1 MKPRTPGIWLI
12 VATVGLLALQ
22 PVRGYSQS
30 TLRPVKPKTPEMTPQ
45 EVSRFKDTKA
55 LAEKGDAEGQLNLG
69 ICYTTGNGVAKDYV
83 QAVKWYRKASEQG
96 DLLAQTILG
105 HCYAEGEG
113 VAKDQI
119 EAYAYWNQEGTAK
132 HSPLKRLAT
141 LERQMTPDQ
150 IVAGKKRTKELKRE
164 LDARMTPQMR
174 WIKDNKA
181 LAEEGDAEGQLN
193 LGICYTTG
201 NGVAKDYAQAVAW
214 YRKAADQGHTR
225 AQFTLGGCYAIGQ
238 GVSKDEIE
246 AYAYWSLAGVEQ
258 PEARKELAVLEKQM
272 TPDQIIAGKNRTKE
286 LKRELDARVDKSQNR
301 EISYSNVTGVLTAR
315 YNSDT
320 EAVFKAAKGI
330 INVMPGTLRTGETDE
345 RGAHKELSSVIFYA
359 RTTGDQEIKISIE
372 KAEDKVTKA
381 IFTQVKVKYGAFG
394 NMPES
399 EKIVSRITSNLR

>member
-1 MKPRTPGIWLI
+1 MKPRTPGFWLI
-12 VATVGLLALQ
+12 VATVGLLALL

-30 TLRPVKPKTPEMTPQ
+30 TLRPVEPKTPEMTPQ

-105 HCYAEGEG
+105 HCYAAGEG

-119 EAYAYWNQEGTAK
+119 EAYAYWNQEGTDK

-164 LDARMTPQMR
+164 LDARMPPQMR
-174 WIKDNKA
+174 WIKDNKG
-181 LAEEGDAEGQLN
+181 LAEKGDAEGQLN

-225 AQFTLGGCYAIGQ
+225 AQFALGGCYAIGQ

-246 AYAYWSLAGVEQ
+246 AYAYWSLAGAKQ

-272 TPDQIIAGKNRTKE
+272 TPDQIVDGKNRTKE
-286 LKRELDARVDKSQNR
+286 LKRELDARV
-301 EISYSNVTGVLTAR
+301 
-315 YNSDT
+315 
-320 EAVFKAAKGI
+320 
-330 INVMPGTLRTGETDE
+330 
-345 RGAHKELSSVIFYA
+345 VI
-359 RTTGDQEIKISIE
+359 G
-372 KAEDKVTKA
+372 
-381 IFTQVKVKYGAFG
+381 
-394 NMPES
+394 
-399 EKIVSRITSNLR
+399 SR

>member
-1 MKPRTPGIWLI
+1 MKPRTPGFWLI
-12 VATVGLLALQ
+12 VATVGLLALL
-22 PVRGYSQS
+22 PMKGFSQS
-30 TLRPVKPKTPEMTPQ
+30 MPPAKPKIPEEMNPQ

-69 ICYTTGNGVAKDYV
+69 DCYNMGLGVAKDYV
-83 QAVKWYRKASEQG
+83 EAVKWYRKASEQG

-105 HCYAEGEG
+105 HCYAAGEG

-119 EAYAYWNQEGTAK
+119 EAYAYWNQEGTDK

-181 LAEEGDAEGQLN
+181 LAEKGDAEGQFS
-193 LGICYTTG
+193 LGVCYTRG
-201 NGVAKDYAQAVAW
+201 EGVAKNYVQAVAW
-214 YRKAADQGHTR
+214 HRKAADQGHAR
-225 AQFTLGGCYAIGQ
+225 AQFALGGCYANGQ

-246 AYAYWSLAGVEQ
+246 AYAYWSLAGAKQ

-272 TPDQIIAGKNRTKE
+272 TPDQIVAGKNRTKE

-301 EISYSNVTGVLTAR
+301 EVSYSNVTGVLTAR

-330 INVMPGTLRTGETDE
+330 INVMPGTIRTGETDE
-345 RGAHKELSSVIFYA
+345 RGANKELSSVIFYA

-394 NMPES
+394 NLPES